1 MTTRRMF
8 MMSGGS
14 LVPLLVLALL
24 VGNQWVIDAINKS
37 DFKYD
42 EGLGPLVAR
51 LLFVAWRFTPPRG
64 LDWRFVVSDDF
75 TTLLLFAV
83 VAVLVL
89 AGARTIDPERGLLG
103 ALITGWWAAV
113 VAGGVAGGVSGLL
126 LNWSVKY
133 SNGSVSRN
141 FFESLQAGAAS
152 GLLYGWLAGIGALA
166 GFLLSRSR
174 GQAVPQQFGQYAPQ
188 QPYGA
193 QQPYA
198 PQQAGPMQQPYAP
211 QPYGQQPYGQQ
222 PGVPQQ
228 GMQPGLPPGLP
239 QGAPQ
244 PMPTGPDRPGLPP
257 QHPAAVPYVPPA
269 RPSQSPGWDG
279 VPVPPQPG
287 APVPQPGVPAQA
299 QAPEAAAETAV
310 PAPEPEAAAPR
321 ADGEP
326 EAHDSEESAPQ
337 DAAPAGAAPENAAR
351 KEDTAREE
359 NAARDEDD
367 DEDDDLADR
376 TMVDRKP
383 DLPRDPGGPMPPP
396 Q

>member
-37 DFKYD
+37 GFKYD
-42 EGLGPLVAR
+42 EGLGPLVSH
-51 LLFVAWRFTPPRG
+51 LFFVAWRFTPPRG
-64 LDWRFVVSDDF
+64 LDWRFVVADDF
-75 TTLLLFAV
+75 TTLVLFAV
-83 VAVLVL
+83 VALLVL
-89 AGARTIDPERGLLG
+89 AGARTVDPERGLLG

-126 LNWSVKY
+126 LKWSIRY
-133 SNGSVSRN
+133 SSGSVSHN
-141 FFESLQAGAAS
+141 FFESLESGAAS

-166 GFLLSRSR
+166 GFLLSRPR
-174 GQAVPQQFGQYAPQ
+174 GQAAPQPFGQYAPQ
-188 QPYGA
+188 QPYGG

-198 PQQAGPMQQPYAP
+198 PQQAAPMRQPYAP
-211 QPYGQQPYGQQ
+211 QPYPAQQPYGQQ

-228 GMQPGLPPGLP
+228 GMQPGLPPGPPP
-239 QGAPQ
+239 QGAQQ
-244 PMPTGPDRPGLPP
+244 PLPTANDQPGLPP

-279 VPVPPQPG
+279 MPVPPQAG
-287 APVPQPGVPAQA
+287 APAPASVPPAQSPA
-299 QAPEAAAETAV
+299 PAPEAAAQAAGAASDAEA
-310 PAPEPEAAAPR
+310 ADPEAAGAQ
-321 ADGEP
+321 DGGEP
-326 EAHDSEESAPQ
+326 AAHGSEDSGPQ
-337 DAAPAGAAPENAAR
+337 GVAPAGAAR
-351 KEDTAREE
+351 
-359 NAARDEDD
+359 EDD
-367 DEDDDLADR
+367 DHDDEDDLADR

-383 DLPRDPGGPMPPP
+383 DLPRDPDPMPPP